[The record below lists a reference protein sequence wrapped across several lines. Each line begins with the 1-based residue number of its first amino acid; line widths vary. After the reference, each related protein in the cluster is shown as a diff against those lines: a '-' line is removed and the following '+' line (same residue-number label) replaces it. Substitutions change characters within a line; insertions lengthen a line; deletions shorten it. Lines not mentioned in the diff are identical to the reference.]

1 MMKGRSWNLQG
12 MESIEDSM
20 DLRAKE
26 KHEEEHEDSK
36 KEIKSRITSYYTEN
50 KKDHHLS
57 LNPLEAI
64 KHKKW
69 NLWYRTMYVI
79 KCEKDL

>member
-12 MESIEDSM
+12 MEFIEDSM
-20 DLRAKE
+20 DPRAKE

-36 KEIKSRITSYYTEN
+36 KERKARTTSYYTEN
-50 KKDHHLS
+50 HKDYQLG

-64 KHKKW
+64 KQKKW
-69 NLWYRTMYVI
+69 KL
-79 KCEKDL
+79 

>member
-12 MESIEDSM
+12 MESIENSM

-36 KEIKSRITSYYTEN
+36 RERKARTTSHYIEN
-50 KKDHHLS
+50 
-57 LNPLEAI
+57 
-64 KHKKW
+64 HKTLRLLAWFELTRSNQAEEMEVVMK
-69 NLWYRTMYVI
+69 NNV
-79 KCEKDL
+79 

>member
-20 DLRAKE
+20 DPRAKE

-36 KEIKSRITSYYTEN
+36 KERKARTTSYYTEN
-50 KKDHHLS
+50 HKDYQLG

-64 KHKKW
+64 KQKKW
-69 NLWYRTMYVI
+69 KL
-79 KCEKDL
+79 

>member
-20 DLRAKE
+20 DPRAKE

-36 KEIKSRITSYYTEN
+36 KERKRQNNQLLYQESQKTTI
-50 KKDHHLS
+50 L
-57 LNPLEAI
+57 
-64 KHKKW
+64 
-69 NLWYRTMYVI
+69 V
-79 KCEKDL
+79 

>member
-20 DLRAKE
+20 DPSAKE

-36 KEIKSRITSYYTEN
+36 KEIKVITTSYYTEN
-50 KKDHHLS
+50 HKDHQLGS
-57 LNPLEAI
+57 NPLEAI
-64 KHKKW
+64 KQKKW
-69 NLWYRTMYVI
+69 KL
-79 KCEKDL
+79 

>member
-12 MESIEDSM
+12 MESIENSM

-36 KEIKSRITSYYTEN
+36 RERKVRTTSHCI
-50 KKDHHLS
+50 KDHKTTS
-57 LNPLEAI
+57 LI
-64 KHKKW
+64 
-69 NLWYRTMYVI
+69 
-79 KCEKDL
+79 

>member
-20 DLRAKE
+20 DPRPKE
-26 KHEEEHEDSK
+26 KYEEEHEDSK
-36 KEIKSRITSYYTEN
+36 KERKSRRTSYYTDN
-50 KKDHHLS
+50 HKDYQLG

-64 KHKKW
+64 KKNK
-69 NLWYRTMYVI
+69 
-79 KCEKDL
+79 